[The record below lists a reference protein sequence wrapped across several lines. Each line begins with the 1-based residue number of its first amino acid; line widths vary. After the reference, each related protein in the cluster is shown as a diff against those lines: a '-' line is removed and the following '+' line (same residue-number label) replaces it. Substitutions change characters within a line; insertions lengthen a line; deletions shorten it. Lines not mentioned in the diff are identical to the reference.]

1 MTPLF
6 HPFLVNGPLGDPAV
20 FIDIRFARRAILFDL
35 GEITALTPRKILKIS
50 HVFVSHTHLD
60 HFVGFDHLLRIS
72 LGRDKVIHL
81 YGPPNFIDQVKHKLS
96 AYTWNLVDNY
106 IGSLHLIVAEV
117 HPKEVRY
124 ARLSSS
130 TAFAEDSP
138 RRIDVFS
145 EILHEEPSFRVRAA
159 FLDHKIPSLAFSL
172 EERSHLNILKTELE
186 RMGLEKGPW
195 LRELKEAIWREDRD
209 DLMIQV
215 SGQETGALKEKS
227 LPLKAL
233 QASLVRITAGQK
245 IAYVADTIFNEET
258 RKAMGQLAAG
268 ADYLFM
274 ETAFLE
280 KEAQRAKEK
289 FHLTARQA
297 GSIAAECGVKRLI
310 PFHLSPKY
318 SNDPDQVI
326 GEALRTFRERAR
338 KKNLSNE
345 E

>member
-195 LRELKEAIWREDRD
+195 LRELKEAIWKEEGEDR
-209 DLMIQV
+209 LIRALG
-215 SGQETGALKEKS
+215 SEKGQMKERWFPLAALKDS
-227 LPLKAL
+227 LIRMTP
-233 QASLVRITAGQK
+233 GQK
-245 IAYVADTIFNEET
+245 IGYVADTILNEET
-258 RKAMGQLAAG
+258 EKTILKLAAG
-268 ADYLFM
+268 SDTLFI
-274 ETAFLE
+274 ESAFLDE
-280 KEAQRAKEK
+280 DTHRAKDK
-289 FHLTARQA
+289 YHLTAREA
-297 GSIAAECGVKRLI
+297 GRLAAEAGVKKLI
-310 PFHLSPKY
+310 PFHISPKY
-318 SNDPDQVI
+318 SAHPDQVI
-326 GEALRTFRERAR
+326 QEALDSFDHFGD
-338 KKNLSNE
+338 KKILSPVR
-345 E
+345 